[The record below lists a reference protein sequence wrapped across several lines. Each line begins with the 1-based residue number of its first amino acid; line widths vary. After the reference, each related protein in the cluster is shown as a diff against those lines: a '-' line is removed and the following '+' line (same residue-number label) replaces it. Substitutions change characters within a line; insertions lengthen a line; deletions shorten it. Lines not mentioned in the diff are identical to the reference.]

1 MGKIILNVVEP
12 GGPTPVPVDP
22 GTNPV
27 VPNTGLFTNSSWGG
41 VRLLS

>member
-1 MGKIILNVVEP
+1 MSKITLNVVEP
-12 GGPTPVPVDP
+12 GGPTTID
-22 GTNPV
+22 PV